1 MATNLQTD
9 FAVQGGSQHLAHEH
23 GEAPA
28 RKVMGFFTD
37 TTLCIG
43 CKACE
48 VACKQWNQLPDDGF
62 LFSGMSYDNTA
73 HLGASTWRHVA
84 FIERSEG
91 LPGQGSPRDGV
102 EAGAAAFGPLRP
114 SGQPAS
120 TSLLTDVAPSHI
132 EMPVPLGPT
141 QRALSNFSWL
151 MMSDV
156 CKHCERAACLEA
168 CPTGSIVRTEFGSV
182 YVQPDVCNGCGYCVS
197 ACPFGVI
204 GRREDDGRAWKCT
217 LCYDRLEGGMV
228 PACAKA
234 CPTAS
239 IQFGEVGEL
248 RDRAEQRVEQLR
260 ARGVAEARLYGE
272 DAAHQPG
279 TEGLHAFFLLCD
291 EPEVYNLPPD
301 PVVPTKK
308 IADAWYA
315 MAASVVGLA
324 AICLSAVASG
334 GRR

>member
-84 FIERSEG
+84 FIERSDG

-156 CKHCERAACLEA
+156 CKHCERAA
-168 CPTGSIVRTEFGSV
+168 
-182 YVQPDVCNGCGYCVS
+182 
-197 ACPFGVI
+197 
-204 GRREDDGRAWKCT
+204 
-217 LCYDRLEGGMV
+217 RLEGGMV

-239 IQFGEVGEL
+239 IQFGDVGEL

-315 MAASVVGLA
+315 MAASGVGLA
-324 AICLSAVASG
+324 AICLRAVASG
-334 GRR
+334 GRRSPC